1 MYLQHEK
8 VCEEQLMVDNNSDV
22 GLHQKKKKK
31 SNKMSLEKVDIGR
44 PVLEMSTSYSKFV
57 VTAQGIK

>member
-1 MYLQHEK
+1 MQTYI
-8 VCEEQLMVDNNSDV
+8 
-22 GLHQKKKKK
+22 KKKKK

-44 PVLEMSTSYSKFV
+44 PVLKMSTSYSKFV

>member
-1 MYLQHEK
+1 
-8 VCEEQLMVDNNSDV
+8 MVDNNSDAD
-22 GLHQKKKKK
+22 LHQKKKK

-44 PVLEMSTSYSKFV
+44 PVLKMSTSYSKFV